1 MEELPEHW
9 PSVEEYT
16 ATCSIVRKKMAMA
29 DRDNTDSSADKRS
42 LRDLFGGL
50 LFYGDPCYHALSLA
64 VLGTQR
70 PIMKGSRLPLHMGF

>member
-16 ATCSIVRKKMAMA
+16 ATCSIVRKNMAMA

-50 LFYGDPCYHALSLA
+50 LFYVGIPATTLYPLQFLALSVQL
-64 VLGTQR
+64 
-70 PIMKGSRLPLHMGF
+70 